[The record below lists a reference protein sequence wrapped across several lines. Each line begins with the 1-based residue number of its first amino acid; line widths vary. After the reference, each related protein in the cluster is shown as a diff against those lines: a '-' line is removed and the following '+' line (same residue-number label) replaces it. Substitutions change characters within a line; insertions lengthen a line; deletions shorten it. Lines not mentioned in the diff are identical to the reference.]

1 MKPSERLLRWMG
13 QQARKPS
20 GLLGQMAGHGMSWG
34 HRSHTAWVLGY
45 LDVQP
50 ADRVLDIGCGGGM
63 AIKLI
68 AKVAVD
74 GFVAGLDH
82 SPGMVE
88 QARRRNAA
96 AIRAGR
102 VEIVLGDVVALP
114 YDDASFDTV
123 ISVQTFYFWL
133 DPIQSLREVRRV
145 LRGRSAETGTGGL
158 VALTMEVSKES
169 RHWPNVV
176 AQADRMGCPIYS
188 GTEMVEL
195 LTAAGF
201 SRAWF
206 EFAPDKGV
214 GWLCALA
221 RK

>member
-1 MKPSERLLRWMG
+1 MKFLESAPSRYDRGIRLLT
-13 QQARKPS
+13 
-20 GLLGQMAGHGMSWG
+20 LGQVDRAYDRLATHIEAG
-34 HRSHTAWVLGY
+34 
-45 LDVQP
+45 Q
-50 ADRVLDIGCGGGM
+50 RVLDIGCGGGM

-68 AKVAVD
+68 SKIAVD
-74 GFVAGLDH
+74 GFVAGVDY
-82 SPGMVE
+82 SWEMVD

-102 VEIVLGDVVALP
+102 VEIVHGDVVALP

-123 ISVQTFYFWL
+123 ISVQTFYFWR
-133 DPIQSLREVRRV
+133 DPVQSLREVRRV
-145 LRGRSAETGTGGL
+145 LRGRSAGTETGGL

-169 RHWPNVV
+169 PHWPKLA
-176 AQADRMGCPIYS
+176 AQADRMGCSIYS
-188 GTEMVEL
+188 GIEMVEL
-195 LTAAGF
+195 LNAAGF

-206 EFAPDKGV
+206 ESAPNKGV